1 MNYAY
6 YEVQYFHWWV
16 YLILIL
22 ALAVV
27 LMTWLFLRGSF
38 FATSG
43 LAVVG
48 GLLVIAMAILRMT
61 TSIDERSLTVHFGWV
76 PVLQENL
83 LLSDIQEVRVCSYH
97 PLKQFGGW
105 GWRYGRDGTHALTAK
120 GTQGICLRLQDGR
133 KFIVG
138 SSKSEQLMEAM
149 RQEHVDPEVD

>member
-6 YEVQYFHWWV
+6 YEVQYFPWWV

-38 FATSG
+38 FARSG
-43 LAVVG
+43 LAAVG

-76 PVLQENL
+76 PVLQKTL
-83 LLSDIQEVRVCSYH
+83 LLSDIQEVRVCPHH

-105 GWRYGRDGTHALTAK
+105 GWRYDRDGTHALTAR
-120 GTQGICLRLQDGR
+120 GTQGVCLRLQDGN

-138 SSKSEQLMEAM
+138 SSKSKQLMEAM
-149 RQEHVDPEVD
+149 RQEYVDPEVD